1 MLRHHWLLGCVGLLL
16 VPTSA
21 TVVGAEDRRFAVAD
35 VASPGMPGGGVPS
48 PLRSPEGEMKSPGA
62 APLLPPAGL
71 PTAPPPDKIKPV
83 EPRAEPAKP
92 KVDPTAAEVGEDD
105 ASFRYLAVL
114 SGACDGLTVAD
125 HTVPEC
131 AGKLVNVDFGN
142 GRVAFLFTGREGDT
156 NVVTTFSGG
165 ESTQPEKRVYELTVD
180 RMSTTTV
187 DPHGGMPVTV
197 VSAVEGGCTM
207 RGDPTSEHTRFEC
220 HVHHAGKDTSARF
233 QSTGKPEVY
242 AGDANP
248 SEREPEHAQRREYTD
263 GFESLAARDRFPRAI
278 TQ

>member
-1 MLRHHWLLGCVGLLL
+1 M
-16 VPTSA
+16 
-21 TVVGAEDRRFAVAD
+21 VVGAEDRRLTIAD
-35 VASPGMPGGGVPS
+35 VASPMAPQAGVPS
-48 PLRSPEGEMKSPGA
+48 PLRSPGGELKSPGA

-71 PTAPPPDKIKPV
+71 PTAPPPDKIKPI
-83 EPRAEPAKP
+83 EPQAEPAKP
-92 KVDPTAAEVGEDD
+92 KADPAAADVSGLIEDD

-125 HTVPEC
+125 HAVPEC

-165 ESTQPEKRVYELTVD
+165 ESKQPENRVYKLSVD

-187 DPHGGMPVTV
+187 DPRGGMPVTV
-197 VSAVEGGCTM
+197 VSAVEGDCTM
-207 RGDPTSEHTRFEC
+207 RGDPTREQTHFTCRVS
-220 HVHHAGKDTSARF
+220 HAGTSTSANF
-233 QSTGKPEVY
+233 HSTGKPEVY
-242 AGDANP
+242 AGDASP
-248 SEREPEHAQRREYTD
+248 DAPASEPEHAEGRQYTD
-263 GFESLAARDRFPRAI
+263 GFTNLAGRDRFPRAI